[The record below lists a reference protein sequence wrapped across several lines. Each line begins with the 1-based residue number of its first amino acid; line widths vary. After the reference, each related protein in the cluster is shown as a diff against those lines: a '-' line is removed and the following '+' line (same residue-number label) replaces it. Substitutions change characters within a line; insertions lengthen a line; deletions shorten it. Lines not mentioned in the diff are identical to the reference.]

1 MLIGDS
7 WYVYEAALLL
17 TTAIQVKE
25 MVEPVPHCPGRQP
38 SKVWSSSLDYCD
50 CKVDTVSNQLDIS
63 QSAVV
68 VLESVVNPPVL

>member
-38 SKVWSSSLDYCD
+38 SMAWL
-50 CKVDTVSNQLDIS
+50 QMLW
-63 QSAVV
+63 QVV
-68 VLESVVNPPVL
+68 VAGQL